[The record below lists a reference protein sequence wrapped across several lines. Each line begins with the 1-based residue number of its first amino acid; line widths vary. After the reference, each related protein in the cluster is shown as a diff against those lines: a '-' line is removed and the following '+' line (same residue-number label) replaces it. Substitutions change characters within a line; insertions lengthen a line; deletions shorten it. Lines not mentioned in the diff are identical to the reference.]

1 MPLILRIVLLQVP
14 DENSIVTGFRL
25 NYKLILNM
33 GKGSSL
39 RYGNTMSK
47 QVPYRPLT
55 ATITGLEGYEFY
67 EICVM
72 ATSGFKTSA
81 CSPPMIIQSGES
93 GTHQSL
99 YLCVHSCNPIFCRR
113 KVIGLNS

>member
-47 QVPYRPLT
+47 QVSYRPLT

-72 ATSGFKTSA
+72 ATSGFKTST

-93 GTHQSL
+93 GTHQFCILVTL
-99 YLCVHSCNPIFCRR
+99 YFAGGKSV
-113 KVIGLNS
+113 NSY